1 MDSLKNLFK
10 NFKFDWKFGVIIL
23 IVILL
28 ISIIF
33 YIYKTQLI
41 DKVNPSYVNNKEF
54 IDNDSIETK
63 NAKVILFSTTWCPHC
78 RSLKNDGI
86 WGEFMEKYD
95 NKVVNGYNISV
106 VEIDCTNDNDPDVKN
121 VLDSYEIEGFPSIKL
136 QKEGVSAENAID
148 FDAKPEM
155 DSLNQFVSSV
165 L

>member
-1 MDSLKNLFK
+1 MR
-10 NFKFDWKFGVIIL
+10 
-23 IVILL
+23 
-28 ISIIF
+28 
-33 YIYKTQLI
+33 
-41 DKVNPSYVNNKEF
+41 
-54 IDNDSIETK
+54 
-63 NAKVILFSTTWCPHC
+63 HC